1 MTGKFVK
8 AITKYAAIAAMGSLV
23 AACGAGDSDVEY
35 QATRNADHVPGQPT
49 EDAMRCIERT
59 VKATLE
65 NETNFSNWS
74 AIKKEIYSLGCCWAG
89 GGITLN
95 ILPKNPAGATFGCAV
110 AYFGC
115 KAKML
120 TSGYGDPR
128 TVEIKFNECKKH
140 GSKPKP
146 GKSNTS
152 DNQTKPKDPTPT
164 TWEKNRKGLCPCFKS
179 GKCEGEPFTHT
190 WHGHGCRQAKGR
202 GWANLGVCYSTT
214 DIGGRTC
221 GKPGKIHRKLEG
233 FKQRREAPSCN
244 MRWIVE
250 HGRDLANSKPECNG
264 RCYAPCSAGYS
275 VYAVDCTQCISNDLL
290 W

>member
-1 MTGKFVK
+1 MIGKFVK
-8 AITKYAAIAAMGSLV
+8 AITRYATIAAMGSLV
-23 AACGAGDSDVEY
+23 GACGAADSDAEY

-120 TSGYGDPR
+120 TSR
-128 TVEIKFNECKKH
+128 SVSVERSVTTASVTIT
-140 GSKPKP
+140 GRVLSLVP
-146 GKSNTS
+146 GISLQVRETAQGPVERFVS
-152 DNQTKPKDPTPT
+152 
-164 TWEKNRKGLCPCFKS
+164 
-179 GKCEGEPFTHT
+179 
-190 WHGHGCRQAKGR
+190 
-202 GWANLGVCYSTT
+202 
-214 DIGGRTC
+214 
-221 GKPGKIHRKLEG
+221 LEA
-233 FKQRREAPSCN
+233 RR
-244 MRWIVE
+244 
-250 HGRDLANSKPECNG
+250 
-264 RCYAPCSAGYS
+264 
-275 VYAVDCTQCISNDLL
+275 
-290 W
+290 